1 MKTFSVLLVLVLLC
15 ATFLGAQ
22 NVPNGGFEDWVDGEP
37 VDWTTNNLTNFATI
51 TQTQDAHSGTYALK
65 GQALEIDNKNF
76 GPNLLSGLDNL
87 GIPVSQ
93 NYHKLSFYYKFDNG
107 GNDRLICAVIIADE
121 NFNTLGSGGWEQD
134 ENVDFFALATIT
146 ILYSDPGGTAAHANI
161 QFITLD
167 DLGSGQ
173 PSTDS
178 WFIIDDV
185 ELSGV
190 VSDVNEDETINPVEF
205 NLSQNYPNPFN
216 PSTTIYYALPEASNV
231 TLKIFNTLGE
241 EVSVLVNSVMEAGTH
256 EVNFEASQLNSG
268 IYFYQLRTGN
278 FVETKKMMLL
288 K

>member
-1 MKTFSVLLVLVLLC
+1 MKTLINIMIALLC
-15 ATFLGAQ
+15 ATFLSAQ

-37 VDWTTNNLTNFATI
+37 VDWTTNNFTNFATI
-51 TQTQDAHSGTYALK
+51 TQTQPGHSGTYALK
-65 GQALEIDNKNF
+65 GQAFEIDNKNY
-76 GPNLLSGLDNL
+76 GPNLLSGLDDL

-121 NFNTLGSGGWEQD
+121 NFMTLGSGGWEQD
-134 ENVDFFALATIT
+134 ETVDFFALATIT

-161 QFITLD
+161 QFITVD
-167 DLGSGQ
+167 DFGSGQ
-173 PSTDS
+173 PSVDS

-185 ELSGV
+185 EFSGV
-190 VSDVNEDETINPVEF
+190 VSVNDDNSIVPDKPHLYN
-205 NLSQNYPNPFN
+205 NYPNPFN
-216 PSTTIYYALPEASNV
+216 PSTTIYYSLPVTSNV